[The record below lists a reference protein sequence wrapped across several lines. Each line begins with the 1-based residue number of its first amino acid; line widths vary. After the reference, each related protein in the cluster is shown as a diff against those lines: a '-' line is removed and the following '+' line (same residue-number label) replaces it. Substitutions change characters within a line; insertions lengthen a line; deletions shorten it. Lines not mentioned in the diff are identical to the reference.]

1 MSSKKVKE
9 YTPDFKFK
17 VVMELLKQENTQIE
31 ISQKYGIPTCTLR
44 AWLNLFFENGESV
57 FTGRKQDKIFKDE
70 IKSKENEIDELHKTV
85 GELTIKVNWLK
96 KKSRQAGLPIPKEYD
111 R

>member
-1 MSSKKVKE
+1 MSKKVKE
-9 YTPDFKFK
+9 YSPELKFK
-17 VVMELLKQENTQIE
+17 VVMELLKQENTQTE

-44 AWLNLFFENGESV
+44 AWYNQFLENGESL
-57 FTGRKQDKIFKDE
+57 FTGRKQDKVFKDA
-70 IKSKENEIDELHKTV
+70 IKSKEQEIDELHKTV
-85 GELTIKVNWLK
+85 GELTVTVNWLK

>member
-9 YTPDFKFK
+9 YSAEFKFK
-17 VVMELLKQENTQIE
+17 VVLELLKQENTQIE

-44 AWLNLFFENGESV
+44 AWYNQFFESGDSV
-57 FTGRKQDKIFKDE
+57 FTGKKQDKIFKDE
-70 IKSKENEIDELHKTV
+70 IKAKEKEIEELHKTV
-85 GELTIKVNWLK
+85 GELTVANNWMK
-96 KKSRQAGLPIPKEYD
+96 KKSRQAGLSIPKEYD

>member
-1 MSSKKVKE
+1 MGKKVKE
-9 YTPDFKFK
+9 YSPEFKFK
-17 VVMELLKQENTQIE
+17 VVIELLRQENTQIE
-31 ISQKYGIPTCTLR
+31 ISQKYNIPTCTLR
-44 AWLNLFFENGESV
+44 AWYNQFLETGDSV

-70 IKSKENEIDELHKTV
+70 IKSREQEIGELHKTV
-85 GELTIKVNWLK
+85 GELTVVNNWLK

>member
-1 MSSKKVKE
+1 MSKKVKE
-9 YTPDFKFK
+9 YEAEFKFK
-17 VVMELLKQENTQIE
+17 VALELLKQETTQTE

-44 AWLNLFFENGESV
+44 AWYNQFLENGDSV

-70 IKSKENEIDELHKTV
+70 IKSKEKEIEELHKTV
-85 GELTIKVNWLK
+85 GELTVANNWMK
-96 KKSRQAGLPIPKEYD
+96 KKSKQAGLSIPKEYD